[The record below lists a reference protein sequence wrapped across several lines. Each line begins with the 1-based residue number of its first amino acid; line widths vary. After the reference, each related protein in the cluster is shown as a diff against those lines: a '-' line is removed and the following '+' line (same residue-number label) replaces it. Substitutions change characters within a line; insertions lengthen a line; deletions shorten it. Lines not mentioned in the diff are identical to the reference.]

1 MKRIFYAVIILLV
14 VIQFIRPEKNI
25 AAGKSPNHISSQFPV
40 PENVDAILVKACN
53 DCHSN
58 NTVYPWYSNIQ
69 PVAFWL
75 NDHIKDGKKHLNFD
89 EFTTYR
95 AAKQFHKLE
104 EVEGE
109 VNEGEMPLKS
119 YTLFHGNAKLTDAE
133 KKILIDWSLA
143 VRDSL
148 KARYP
153 ADSLVMPKRK

>member
-1 MKRIFYAVIILLV
+1 MKKIFYAVIILLL

-40 PENVDAILVKACN
+40 PENVEAILVKACN

-58 NTVYPWYSNIQ
+58 NTVYPWYSYIQ

-109 VNEGEMPLKS
+109 VNEGEMPLES
-119 YTLFHGNAKLTDAE
+119 YTLIHGNAKLTDEE
-133 KKILIDWSLA
+133 KKTLINWSLA

>member
-1 MKRIFYAVIILLV
+1 MKKIFYAIIILFL

-25 AAGKSPNHISSQFPV
+25 AAGKSPNHISNQFPV
-40 PENVDAILVKACN
+40 PENVDAILVRACN

-58 NTVYPWYSNIQ
+58 NTVYPWYGNIQ

-75 NDHIKDGKKHLNFD
+75 NDHIKDGKKHFNFD
-89 EFTTYR
+89 EFTTYA

-104 EVEGE
+104 EIEGE
-109 VNEGEMPLKS
+109 VSEGEMPLKS
-119 YTLFHGNAKLTDAE
+119 YTIIHGNAKLSDAE
-133 KKILIDWSLA
+133 KKTLINWSLA

>member
-40 PENVDAILVKACN
+40 PDNVDAILVKACN

-119 YTLFHGNAKLTDAE
+119 YTLIHGNAKLTDAE
-133 KKILIDWSLA
+133 KKTLIDWSLA

-153 ADSLVMPKRK
+153 ADSLVMPNRK